1 MTLFFHI
8 VPTFTAGQAEST
20 ENTLRWRSVA
30 DWQVSHQPSVH
41 EGATRP
47 SLTRLISTC
56 SLPAGVNRYNHVLRI
71 IIAALLASGRQFFW
85 LDNRSGLAT
94 VQGQGDLL
102 MGEELGELR
111 RTHRCGELRR
121 EHASQQV
128 VLMGWVHRR
137 RDHGGLIFIDLR
149 DREGMVQVVFNP
161 QVAVDTHANAS
172 RLRNEYVV
180 AVIGTVVE
188 RPAGSANP
196 HLATGDAEVMATE
209 LTILS
214 ESNPPPFVLDS
225 DEEVSEALRFKY
237 RYLDLRRPQVQ
248 RNLIIRHRVVKAIRD
263 YMDASGFLEIETPFL
278 IRSTPEGARDYL
290 VPSRLNPGEF
300 YALPQ
305 SPQYF
310 KQLLMISGFD
320 RYFQI
325 VRCFRDED
333 LRADRQP
340 EFTQIDV
347 EMSFPQVE
355 ELVALIEGMM
365 VRAFKVGRGVDIPTP
380 FPRMTY
386 QEAMERFGKD
396 APDLR
401 FGMELSDITLW
412 ARESEFAVF
421 RQAIEAG
428 GQVKGLKAKGCA
440 GYSRKDL
447 DDLSAFVKLFK
458 AKGLAWMKVTHEGIQ
473 SPIARFFLEPTLQ
486 AITQR
491 MEGEPGDLLLFV
503 ADKPEMVADALGN
516 LRVHLGERLGLIPED
531 VMAFVWVVDFPLL
544 EYSEE
549 EHRYVAK
556 HHPFTAPRDEDL
568 PVLQT
573 DPGRVR
579 AKAYDLVLNGREL
592 GGGSIRIHR
601 RETQELMFQVL
612 GMSKDEAYE
621 QFGFLMDALEL
632 GAPPHGGIALGLDR
646 LMMLLTGAS
655 SIRDTI
661 AFPKTQKAT
670 CLMTNAP
677 ARVDEKQLKELHLK
691 VDLS

>member
-1 MTLFFHI
+1 MI
-8 VPTFTAGQAEST
+8 
-20 ENTLRWRSVA
+20 N
-30 DWQVSHQPSVH
+30 SH
-41 EGATRP
+41 
-47 SLTRLISTC
+47 TRLST
-56 SLPAGVNRYNHVLRI
+56 
-71 IIAALLASGRQFFW
+71 GRGE
-85 LDNRSGLAT
+85 L
-94 VQGQGDLL
+94 V

-161 QVAVDTHANAS
+161 QLAADPHAKAS
-172 RLRNEYVV
+172 RLRSEYVI

-188 RPAGSANP
+188 RPAGSANLN
-196 HLATGDAEVMATE
+196 LATGDVEVMATD

-214 ESNPPPFVLDS
+214 EANPLPFVLDS
-225 DEEVSEALRFKY
+225 EEEASEALRFKY

-248 RNLIIRHRVVKAIRD
+248 RNLIIRHHVAKAIRD
-263 YMDASGFLEIETPFL
+263 YMDANGFLEVETPFL

-347 EMSFPQVE
+347 EMSFPQTE
-355 ELVALIEGMM
+355 ELFTLIEGMM
-365 VRAFKVGRGVDIPTP
+365 VRAFSVGRGIDIPTP
-380 FPRMTY
+380 FPRLTY
-386 QEAMERFGKD
+386 QEAMDRFGKD

-401 FGMELSDITLW
+401 FGMELCDITPL
-412 ARESEFAVF
+412 AGESEFSIF

-428 GQVKGLKAKGCA
+428 GQVRGLNAKGCA
-440 GYSRKDL
+440 SYSRKDL
-447 DDLSAFVKLFK
+447 DDLTAFVKPFK
-458 AKGLAWMKVTHEGIQ
+458 ARGLAWMKVTDEGIQ
-473 SPIARFFLEPTLQ
+473 SPIARFFPASTLH

-491 MEGEPGDLLLFV
+491 MGGESGDLLLLV
-503 ADKPEMVADALGN
+503 ADKPEVVADALSN
-516 LRVHLGERLGLIPED
+516 LRGHLGERLGLIPRD
-531 VMAFVWVVDFPLL
+531 TLAFVWVVDFPLL
-544 EYSEE
+544 EYSAEE
-549 EHRYVAK
+549 RRYVAK
-556 HHPFTAPRDEDL
+556 HHPFTAPHDEDL
-568 PVLQT
+568 PLLQT

-592 GGGSIRIHR
+592 GGGSIRMHR

-646 LMMLLTGAS
+646 LMMLLTGAP
-655 SIRDTI
+655 SIRETI

-677 ARVDEKQLKELHLK
+677 SRVDEKQLKELHLK
-691 VDLS
+691 VNLS

>member
-1 MTLFFHI
+1 
-8 VPTFTAGQAEST
+8 
-20 ENTLRWRSVA
+20 
-30 DWQVSHQPSVH
+30 
-41 EGATRP
+41 
-47 SLTRLISTC
+47 
-56 SLPAGVNRYNHVLRI
+56 
-71 IIAALLASGRQFFW
+71 
-85 LDNRSGLAT
+85 
-94 VQGQGDLL
+94 
-102 MGEELGELR
+102 MGEDLGALR

-121 EHASQQV
+121 EHTSQQV

-149 DREGMVQVVFNP
+149 DREGLVQVVFNP
-161 QVAVDTHANAS
+161 QVAADAHAKAS
-172 RLRNEYVV
+172 RLRGEYVI
-180 AVIGTVVE
+180 AIAGTVVE

-196 HLATGDAEVMATE
+196 NLATGDVEVTATR
-209 LTILS
+209 LS
-214 ESNPPPFVLDS
+214 IFSEANPLPFGLDD
-225 DEEVSEALRFKY
+225 DEEVSETLRFKY

-248 RNLIIRHRVVKAIRD
+248 RTLIIRHRVAKAIRD
-263 YMDASGFLEIETPFL
+263 YMDTNGFLEIETPFL

-290 VPSRLNPGEF
+290 VPSRVNPGQF

-310 KQLLMISGFD
+310 KQLLMLSGFD

-347 EMSFPQVE
+347 EVSFPQTE
-355 ELVALIEGMM
+355 ELFALIEGMM
-365 VRAFKVGRGVDIPTP
+365 VEAFKVGRGLEIPLP
-380 FPRMTY
+380 FPRLTY
-386 QEAMERFGKD
+386 QEAMDRFGKD
-396 APDLR
+396 APDIR
-401 FGMELSDITLW
+401 FGMELCDVTPW
-412 ARESEFAVF
+412 AGEGEFAIF
-421 RQAIEAG
+421 RQVIEAG
-428 GQVKGLKAKGCA
+428 GRVRGLNAKGCA
-440 GYSRKDL
+440 SYSRKEL
-447 DDLSAFVKLFK
+447 DDLATFVKPFK
-458 AKGLAWMKVTHEGIQ
+458 AKGVAWMKVTNEGIQ
-473 SPIARFFLEPTLQ
+473 SPLVRFFPEPTLQ
-486 AITQR
+486 AIRQR
-491 MEGEPGDLLLFV
+491 MGGEPGDLLLFV
-503 ADKPEMVADALGN
+503 ADTPEVVADALGN
-516 LRVHLGERLGLIPED
+516 LRVHLGERLGLIPRD
-531 VMAFVWVVDFPLL
+531 VLAFVWVVDFPLL
-544 EYSEE
+544 EHSAEE
-549 EHRYVAK
+549 RRYVAK
-556 HHPFTAPRDEDL
+556 HHPFTAPRDEDIPL
-568 PVLQT
+568 LQT

-612 GMSKDEAYE
+612 GLSKEEAYE

-646 LMMLLTGAS
+646 LIMLLTGAS

-677 ARVDEKQLKELHLK
+677 SWVDEKQLKELHLK

>member
-1 MTLFFHI
+1 
-8 VPTFTAGQAEST
+8 
-20 ENTLRWRSVA
+20 
-30 DWQVSHQPSVH
+30 
-41 EGATRP
+41 
-47 SLTRLISTC
+47 
-56 SLPAGVNRYNHVLRI
+56 
-71 IIAALLASGRQFFW
+71 
-85 LDNRSGLAT
+85 
-94 VQGQGDLL
+94 
-102 MGEELGELR
+102 
-111 RTHRCGELRR
+111 
-121 EHASQQV
+121 

-137 RDHGGLIFIDLR
+137 RDLGGLIFIDMR

-161 QVAVDTHANAS
+161 AMAADAHGKAS
-172 RLRNEYVV
+172 RLRSEYVI
-180 AVIGTVVE
+180 AVTGTVVQ
-188 RPAGSANP
+188 RPAGTANP
-196 HLATGDAEVMATE
+196 DLATGEVEVVAAT

-214 ESNPPPFVLDS
+214 EANPLPFVLDN
-225 DEEVSEALRFKY
+225 DDEVSEALRLKY

-263 YMDASGFLEIETPFL
+263 YMDANGFLDIETPFL

-290 VPSRLNPGEF
+290 VPSRLNPGQF

-355 ELVALIEGMM
+355 ELMVLIEGMM
-365 VRAFKVGRGVDIPTP
+365 VRAFQAGRGIDIPTP
-380 FPRMTY
+380 FPRLTY
-386 QEAMERFGKD
+386 EEALDRFGKD
-396 APDLR
+396 APDIR
-401 FGMELSDITLW
+401 FGMELCDITAL
-412 ARESEFAVF
+412 AGEGEFTIF

-428 GQVKGLKAKGCA
+428 GQVKGLNAKGCA
-440 GYSRKDL
+440 GYSRKEL
-447 DDLSAFVKLFK
+447 DDLATFVRPFK
-458 AKGLAWMKVTHEGIQ
+458 AKGLAWMKVTDAGIQ
-473 SPIARFFLEPTLQ
+473 SPIARFFPESTLH

-491 MEGEPGDLLLFV
+491 LGAEPGDLLLFV
-503 ADKPEMVADALGN
+503 ADKPEVVADALGN
-516 LRVHLGERLGLIPED
+516 LRVHLGERLGLIPRG
-531 VMAFVWVVDFPLL
+531 VLAFVWVVDFPLL
-544 EYSEE
+544 EYSAE

-568 PVLQT
+568 PLLQS

-612 GMSKDEAYE
+612 GLSKDEAYE
-621 QFGFLMDALEL
+621 QFGFLMDALDL

-646 LMMLLTGAS
+646 LVMLLTGAPA
-655 SIRDTI
+655 IRDTI
-661 AFPKTQKAT
+661 AFPKTQRAT

-677 ARVDEKQLKELHLK
+677 ARVDAKQLKELHLK
-691 VDLS
+691 VDLSEKESAE

>member
-1 MTLFFHI
+1 
-8 VPTFTAGQAEST
+8 
-20 ENTLRWRSVA
+20 
-30 DWQVSHQPSVH
+30 
-41 EGATRP
+41 
-47 SLTRLISTC
+47 
-56 SLPAGVNRYNHVLRI
+56 
-71 IIAALLASGRQFFW
+71 
-85 LDNRSGLAT
+85 
-94 VQGQGDLL
+94 
-102 MGEELGELR
+102 MGEELGELQ

-121 EHASQQV
+121 EHACQPV

-149 DREGMVQVVFNP
+149 DREGLVQVVFNP

-180 AVIGTVVE
+180 AVVGTVVE
-188 RPAGSANP
+188 RPAESVNP
-196 HLATGDAEVMATE
+196 QLATGDVEVIARE
-209 LTILS
+209 LAILA

-225 DEEVSEALRFKY
+225 DDDLSEVLRFKY

-248 RNLIIRHRVVKAIRD
+248 RNLILRHRVVKAIRD
-263 YMDASGFLEIETPFL
+263 YMDACGFLEIETPFL

-340 EFTQIDV
+340 EFTQIDI
-347 EMSFPQVE
+347 EMSFPQIE

-365 VRAFKVGRGVDIPTP
+365 VKAFQVGRGVDIPTP
-380 FPRMTY
+380 FPRLTY

-396 APDLR
+396 APDIR
-401 FGMELSDITLW
+401 FGMELADITPL

-428 GQVKGLKAKGCA
+428 GQVKGLTAKACA
-440 GYSRKDL
+440 NYSRKDL
-447 DDLSAFVKLFK
+447 DDLVAFVKPFK
-458 AKGLAWMKVTHEGIQ
+458 AMGLAWMKVTAEGIQ
-473 SPIARFFLEPTLQ
+473 SPIARFFPVSTLQ
-486 AITQR
+486 AIAQQ
-491 MEGEPGDLLLFV
+491 MHGEPGDLLLFV
-503 ADKPEMVADALGN
+503 ADTPQVVADALGN

-531 VMAFVWVVDFPLL
+531 VLAFVWVVDFPLL
-544 EYSEE
+544 EYSAEE
-549 EHRYVAK
+549 RRYVAK
-556 HHPFTAPRDEDL
+556 HHPFTAPHDED
-568 PVLQT
+568 VAALQT
-573 DPGRVR
+573 EPDRVR

-601 RETQELMFQVL
+601 RATQELMFQVL
-612 GMSKDEAYE
+612 GLSKDEAQE
-621 QFGFLMDALEL
+621 QFGFLLEALEL
-632 GAPPHGGIALGLDR
+632 GAPPHGGMALGLDR
-646 LMMLLTGAS
+646 LMMLLTGAA

-661 AFPKTQKAT
+661 AFPKTQRAT

-691 VDLS
+691 VDLG

>member
-1 MTLFFHI
+1 
-8 VPTFTAGQAEST
+8 
-20 ENTLRWRSVA
+20 
-30 DWQVSHQPSVH
+30 
-41 EGATRP
+41 
-47 SLTRLISTC
+47 
-56 SLPAGVNRYNHVLRI
+56 
-71 IIAALLASGRQFFW
+71 
-85 LDNRSGLAT
+85 
-94 VQGQGDLL
+94 
-102 MGEELGELR
+102 MGEDLGELR

-137 RDHGGLIFIDLR
+137 RDHGGVIFIDLR

-161 QVAVDTHANAS
+161 QQAAEAHGKAS
-172 RLRNEYVV
+172 RLRSEYVI
-180 AVIGTVVE
+180 AVSGTVVE

-196 HLATGDAEVMATE
+196 NLPTGDVEVMAAD
-209 LTILS
+209 LTILA
-214 ESNPPPFVLDS
+214 EANPLPFVLDS
-225 DEEVSEALRFKY
+225 EEEASEALRFKY
-237 RYLDLRRPQVQ
+237 RYLDLRRPQIQ
-248 RNLIIRHRVVKAIRD
+248 HNLIIRHQVAKAIRD
-263 YMDASGFLEIETPFL
+263 YMDTNGFLEIETPFL

-290 VPSRLNPGEF
+290 VPSRVNPGEF

-347 EMSFPQVE
+347 EMSFPQTE
-355 ELVALIEGMM
+355 ELFALIEGMM
-365 VRAFKVGRGVDIPTP
+365 VRAFHVGRGIDIPTS
-380 FPRMTY
+380 FPRLTY
-386 QEAMERFGKD
+386 QEAMDRFGKD
-396 APDLR
+396 APDTR
-401 FGMELSDITLW
+401 FGMELCDITPL
-412 ARESEFAVF
+412 AGEGEFAVF

-428 GQVKGLKAKGCA
+428 GQVRGLNAKGCA

-447 DDLSAFVKLFK
+447 EDLTAFVKPFR
-458 AKGLAWMKVTHEGIQ
+458 AQGLAWLKVTAEGVQ
-473 SPIARFFLEPTLQ
+473 SPIARFFPEARLQ
-486 AITQR
+486 AIVQQLG
-491 MEGEPGDLLLFV
+491 GEPGDLLLFV
-503 ADKPEMVADALGN
+503 ADQAAVVADALGN
-516 LRVHLGERLGLIPED
+516 LRGHLGERLGLIPRD
-531 VMAFVWVVDFPLL
+531 TLAFVWVVDFPLL
-544 EYSEE
+544 EFSEE
-549 EHRYVAK
+549 ERRYVAK

-568 PVLQT
+568 PLLQT
-573 DPGRVR
+573 DPARVR

-601 RETQELMFQVL
+601 RETQELLFQVL

-621 QFGFLMDALEL
+621 QFGFLMEALEL
-632 GAPPHGGIALGLDR
+632 GAPPHGGIALGFDR
-646 LMMLLTGAS
+646 LMMLLTGVP

-677 ARVDEKQLKELHLK
+677 SRVDEKQLKDLHLK
-691 VDLS
+691 VNLS

>member
-1 MTLFFHI
+1 M
-8 VPTFTAGQAEST
+8 A
-20 ENTLRWRSVA
+20 
-30 DWQVSHQPSVH
+30 
-41 EGATRP
+41 
-47 SLTRLISTC
+47 
-56 SLPAGVNRYNHVLRI
+56 
-71 IIAALLASGRQFFW
+71 
-85 LDNRSGLAT
+85 
-94 VQGQGDLL
+94 
-102 MGEELGELR
+102 EELGALR

-121 EHASQQV
+121 EHTSQPV

-149 DREGMVQVVFNP
+149 DREGIVQVVFNP
-161 QVAVDTHANAS
+161 QMAAEAHAKAS
-172 RLRNEYVV
+172 RLRGEFVIAV
-180 AVIGTVVE
+180 AGTVAE

-196 HLATGDAEVMATE
+196 NLATGDVEVVATD

-214 ESNPPPFVLDS
+214 EANPLPFALDS
-225 DEEVSEALRFKY
+225 DEEVSEALRLKY
-237 RYLDLRRPQVQ
+237 RYLDLRRPHVQ
-248 RNLIIRHRVVKAIRD
+248 RNLIIRHRVTKAIRD
-263 YMDASGFLEIETPFL
+263 YLDANGFLDIETPFL

-290 VPSRLNPGEF
+290 VPSRLNPGQF

-340 EFTQIDV
+340 EFTQIDI
-347 EMSFPQVE
+347 EISFPQVE
-355 ELVALIEGMM
+355 ELFALIEGMM
-365 VRAFKVGRGVDIPTP
+365 VRAFKVGRGVDIPIP
-380 FPRMTY
+380 FPRLTY

-396 APDLR
+396 APDIR
-401 FGMELSDITLW
+401 FGMELCDITPL
-412 ARESEFAVF
+412 AGEGDFAIF

-447 DDLSAFVKLFK
+447 DDLTAFVKPFK
-458 AKGLAWMKVTHEGIQ
+458 AKGLAWMKVTDEGIQ
-473 SPIARFFLEPTLQ
+473 SPMARFFPASTLHAIAQRLQ
-486 AITQR
+486 A
-491 MEGEPGDLLLFV
+491 EPGDLLLFM
-503 ADKPEMVADALGN
+503 ADKPAVVADALGN
-516 LRVHLGERLGLIPED
+516 LRVHLGERLGLIPPD
-531 VMAFVWVVDFPLL
+531 VLSFVWVVDFPLL

-549 EHRYVAK
+549 ERRYGAK
-556 HHPFTAPRDEDL
+556 HHPFTAPRDEDIAF
-568 PVLQT
+568 LQT

-601 RETQELMFQVL
+601 REMQELMFQVL
-612 GMSKDEAYE
+612 GLSKEEAYE

-646 LMMLLTGAS
+646 LIMLLTGAPA
-655 SIRDTI
+655 IRDTI

-677 ARVDEKQLKELHLK
+677 SRVDEKQLKELHLK
-691 VDLS
+691 VDLG

>member
-1 MTLFFHI
+1 M
-8 VPTFTAGQAEST
+8 V
-20 ENTLRWRSVA
+20 
-30 DWQVSHQPSVH
+30 
-41 EGATRP
+41 
-47 SLTRLISTC
+47 
-56 SLPAGVNRYNHVLRI
+56 
-71 IIAALLASGRQFFW
+71 
-85 LDNRSGLAT
+85 
-94 VQGQGDLL
+94 
-102 MGEELGELR
+102 EELGGVR

-121 EHASQQV
+121 AHAAQRV

-161 QVAVDTHANAS
+161 QVAAEAHAKAS
-172 RLRNEYVV
+172 RLRSEYVMAV
-180 AVIGTVVE
+180 AGTVAE

-196 HLATGDAEVMATE
+196 NLATGEVEVVGTD

-214 ESNPPPFVLDS
+214 EANPLPFALDS
-225 DEEVSEALRFKY
+225 DEEISEALRLKY

-248 RNLIIRHRVVKAIRD
+248 HTLIVRHRVAKAVRD

-290 VPSRLNPGEF
+290 VPSRLNPGQF

-310 KQLLMISGFD
+310 KQLLMVSGFD

-340 EFTQIDV
+340 EFTQIDI

-355 ELVALIEGMM
+355 ELFALIEGMM
-365 VRAFKVGRGVDIPTP
+365 VRAFKVGRDLDIPTP
-380 FPRMTY
+380 FPRLGY

-396 APDLR
+396 APDIR
-401 FGMELSDITLW
+401 FGMELCDITPL
-412 ARESEFAVF
+412 AAQSEFAIF
-421 RQAIEAG
+421 RQAIDAG
-428 GQVKGLKAKGCA
+428 GQVKGLRAQGCA
-440 GYSRKDL
+440 DYSRKEL
-447 DDLSAFVKLFK
+447 DDLAAFVKLFK
-458 AKGLAWMKVTHEGIQ
+458 ARGLAWMKVTREGIQ
-473 SPIARFFLEPTLQ
+473 SPVARFFPESTLQ
-486 AITQR
+486 AVAQR
-491 MEGEPGDLLLFV
+491 MAAEPGDLLLFV
-503 ADKPEMVADALGN
+503 ADKPDIVADALAN
-516 LRVHLGERLGLIPED
+516 LRQHLGERLGLIPQD
-531 VMAFVWVVDFPLL
+531 ALAFVWVVDFPLL

-549 EHRYVAK
+549 ERRYVAK
-556 HHPFTAPRDEDL
+556 HHPFTAPRDEDIPL
-568 PVLQT
+568 LQT

-601 RETQELMFQVL
+601 REMQELMFQVL
-612 GMSKDEAYE
+612 GMAKDEAYE

-646 LMMLLTGAS
+646 LIMLLTGVS

-661 AFPKTQKAT
+661 AFPKTARAT

-677 ARVDEKQLKELHLK
+677 SRVDDKQLKELHLK
-691 VDLS
+691 VDLG

>member
-1 MTLFFHI
+1 
-8 VPTFTAGQAEST
+8 
-20 ENTLRWRSVA
+20 
-30 DWQVSHQPSVH
+30 
-41 EGATRP
+41 
-47 SLTRLISTC
+47 
-56 SLPAGVNRYNHVLRI
+56 
-71 IIAALLASGRQFFW
+71 
-85 LDNRSGLAT
+85 
-94 VQGQGDLL
+94 

-121 EHASQQV
+121 EHASQAV

-137 RDHGGLIFIDLR
+137 RDLGGLIFIDMR

-161 QVAVDTHANAS
+161 AMAADAHGKAS
-172 RLRNEYVV
+172 RLRSEYVI
-180 AVIGTVVE
+180 AVTGTVVQ
-188 RPAGSANP
+188 RPAGTANP
-196 HLATGDAEVMATE
+196 DLATGEVEVVATT

-214 ESNPPPFVLDS
+214 EANPLPFLLDN
-225 DEEVSEALRFKY
+225 DEEVSEALRLKY

-263 YMDASGFLEIETPFL
+263 YMDANGFLDIETPFL

-290 VPSRLNPGEF
+290 VPSRLNPGQF

-355 ELVALIEGMM
+355 ELMALIEGMM
-365 VRAFKVGRGVDIPTP
+365 LRAFKAGRGIDIPTP
-380 FPRMTY
+380 FPRLTY
-386 QEAMERFGKD
+386 QEALDRFGRD
-396 APDLR
+396 APDTR
-401 FGMELSDITLW
+401 FGMELCDITALVG
-412 ARESEFAVF
+412 EGEFAIF

-428 GQVKGLKAKGCA
+428 GQVKGLNAKGCA
-440 GYSRKDL
+440 GYSRKEL
-447 DDLSAFVKLFK
+447 DDLTTFVRPFK
-458 AKGLAWMKVTHEGIQ
+458 AKGLAWMKVTDSGIQ
-473 SPIARFFLEPTLQ
+473 SPIARFFPESTVH

-491 MEGEPGDLLLFV
+491 MGAEPGDLLLLV
-503 ADKPEMVADALGN
+503 ADNPGVVAEALGN
-516 LRVHLGERLGLIPED
+516 LRVHLGERLGLIPRD
-531 VMAFVWVVDFPLL
+531 VLAFVWVVDFPLL
-544 EYSEE
+544 EYSAEE
-549 EHRYVAK
+549 RRYVAK

-568 PVLQT
+568 PLLQS

-612 GMSKDEAYE
+612 GLSKDEAYE

-646 LMMLLTGAS
+646 LVMLLTGAPA
-655 SIRDTI
+655 IRDTI
-661 AFPKTQKAT
+661 AFPKTQRAT

-677 ARVDEKQLKELHLK
+677 ARVDAKQLKELHLK
-691 VDLS
+691 VDLG

>member
-1 MTLFFHI
+1 MIDPDKRL
-8 VPTFTAGQAEST
+8 ST
-20 ENTLRWRSVA
+20 
-30 DWQVSHQPSVH
+30 
-41 EGATRP
+41 
-47 SLTRLISTC
+47 
-56 SLPAGVNRYNHVLRI
+56 
-71 IIAALLASGRQFFW
+71 GR
-85 LDNRSGLAT
+85 
-94 VQGQGDLL
+94 GDLV

-137 RDHGGLIFIDLR
+137 RDHGGLIFIDIR

-161 QVAVDTHANAS
+161 QVSADAHDKAS
-172 RLRNEYVV
+172 RLRSEYVI
-180 AVIGTVVE
+180 AVTGTVVE

-196 HLATGDAEVMATE
+196 NLATGDVEVVAID
-209 LTILS
+209 LAILS
-214 ESNPPPFVLDS
+214 EANPLPFALDS
-225 DEEVSEALRFKY
+225 DEEISEALRLKY

-263 YMDASGFLEIETPFL
+263 YMDANGFLDIETPFL

-290 VPSRLNPGEF
+290 VPSRLNPGQF

-333 LRADRQP
+333 LRVDRQP
-340 EFTQIDV
+340 EFTQIDI
-347 EMSFPQVE
+347 EMSFPHVE
-355 ELVALIEGMM
+355 ELYALIEGMM
-365 VRAFKVGRGVDIPTP
+365 VRAFKVGRGIDIPTP
-380 FPRMTY
+380 FPRLTY
-386 QEAMERFGKD
+386 QEAMDRFGKD
-396 APDLR
+396 APDIR
-401 FGMELSDITLW
+401 FGMELCDITPL
-412 ARESEFAVF
+412 AGESEFAIF

-428 GQVKGLKAKGCA
+428 GQVKGFNAKGCA
-440 GYSRKDL
+440 GYSRKEL
-447 DDLSAFVKLFK
+447 DDLTAFVKPFK
-458 AKGLAWMKVTHEGIQ
+458 AKGLAWMKVTAEGIQ
-473 SPIARFFLEPTLQ
+473 SPIARFFPEPTLQ

-491 MEGEPGDLLLFV
+491 MGSEPGDLLLLV
-503 ADKPEMVADALGN
+503 ADKPEVVADALGN
-516 LRVHLGERLGLIPED
+516 LRLHLGERLGLIPRD
-531 VMAFVWVVDFPLL
+531 VLTFVWVVDFPLL

-549 EHRYVAK
+549 ERRYIAK

-568 PVLQT
+568 PLLQT
-573 DPGRVR
+573 DPARVR

-592 GGGSIRIHR
+592 GGGSIRLHR

-621 QFGFLMDALEL
+621 QFGFLMEALEL

-646 LMMLLTGAS
+646 LMMLLTGAPA
-655 SIRDTI
+655 IRDTI

-677 ARVDEKQLKELHLK
+677 SRVDEKQLKELHLK
-691 VDLS
+691 VDLG

>member
-1 MTLFFHI
+1 M
-8 VPTFTAGQAEST
+8 
-20 ENTLRWRSVA
+20 
-30 DWQVSHQPSVH
+30 
-41 EGATRP
+41 
-47 SLTRLISTC
+47 
-56 SLPAGVNRYNHVLRI
+56 
-71 IIAALLASGRQFFW
+71 
-85 LDNRSGLAT
+85 
-94 VQGQGDLL
+94 

-128 VLMGWVHRR
+128 VLMGWVQRR

-161 QVAVDTHANAS
+161 QAAADVHAKAS
-172 RLRNEYVV
+172 RLRSEYVI

-196 HLATGDAEVMATE
+196 NLATGDVEVMATD

-214 ESNPPPFVLDS
+214 EANPLPFVLDS
-225 DEEVSEALRFKY
+225 DEEASEGLRFKY
-237 RYLDLRRPQVQ
+237 RYLDLRRPPVQ
-248 RNLIIRHRVVKAIRD
+248 RTLIIRHHVAKAIRD
-263 YMDASGFLEIETPFL
+263 YMDANGFLEIETPFL

-290 VPSRLNPGEF
+290 VPSRVNPGQF

-340 EFTQIDV
+340 EFTQIDI
-347 EMSFPQVE
+347 EMSFPQIE

-365 VRAFKVGRGVDIPTP
+365 VKAFKVGRGVDIPTP
-380 FPRMTY
+380 FPRLTY
-386 QEAMERFGKD
+386 QEAMDRFGKD
-396 APDLR
+396 APDTR
-401 FGMELSDITLW
+401 FGMELCDITSL
-412 ARESEFAVF
+412 AGEGEFAIF

-428 GQVKGLKAKGCA
+428 GQVKGCNAKGCA
-440 GYSRKDL
+440 GYSRKEL
-447 DDLSAFVKLFK
+447 DDLTAFVKPFR
-458 AKGLAWMKVTHEGIQ
+458 AKGLAWMKVTEAGIQ
-473 SPIARFFLEPTLQ
+473 SPTARFFPDSTLQ

-491 MEGEPGDLLLFV
+491 MGGEPGDLLLFV
-503 ADKPEMVADALGN
+503 ADKPEVVADALGN
-516 LRVHLGERLGLIPED
+516 LRVHLGERLGLIPRD
-531 VMAFVWVVDFPLL
+531 VLAFVWVVDFPLL

-549 EHRYVAK
+549 ERRYVAK
-556 HHPFTAPRDEDL
+556 HHPFTAPHDEDIAL
-568 PVLQT
+568 LQT

-601 RETQELMFQVL
+601 RELQELMFQVL
-612 GMSKDEAYE
+612 GMSKDEAYD

-646 LMMLLTGAS
+646 LIMLLTGAP

-677 ARVDEKQLKELHLK
+677 SWVDEKQLKELHLK
-691 VDLS
+691 VDLG